1 MPQAL
6 TDLERRALDYIVDY
20 LRQNTYQPSIREI
33 GRRFGLKSTKTV
45 SELLHSIEEKGYI
58 ERDPSRSRGV
68 RLLGV
73 SLNGQ
78 TVSVPVYEAAAPGAE
93 PNDRIEIDRRIAGP
107 AGSYFMR
114 VSGRDLDVDGLRD
127 GDLLLVDPAASSR
140 VAGSDLVVTGEDGLT
155 TVHHAAVVSAAQN
168 RQGRVIAV
176 LRLVGAP
183 AGLEA
188 TATAGSSAALRRVC
202 WRMVVHGS
210 NRPAPK
216 TSGGCSAL
224 WNRPGPRCS
233 STRSLSAPCSC
244 RGIASWPKPTT

>member
-188 TATAGSSAALRRVC
+188 TATAGSSAA
-202 WRMVVHGS
+202 
-210 NRPAPK
+210 
-216 TSGGCSAL
+216 
-224 WNRPGPRCS
+224 
-233 STRSLSAPCSC
+233 
-244 RGIASWPKPTT
+244 

>member
-73 SLNGQ
+73 SLHGQ
-78 TVSVPVYEAAAPGAE
+78 TVSVPVYDAAAPGAE

-114 VSGRDLDVDGLRD
+114 ASGLGLNGEGVRD
-127 GDLLLVDPAASSR
+127 GDLLLVDPVASSR
-140 VAGSDLVVTGEDGLT
+140 AGGSDLVVTSDDGMT
-155 TVHHAAVVSAAQN
+155 AVHHAAVVSAALN

-183 AGLEA
+183 TGLEA
-188 TATAGSSAALRRVC
+188 AATAGSAAV
-202 WRMVVHGS
+202 
-210 NRPAPK
+210 
-216 TSGGCSAL
+216 
-224 WNRPGPRCS
+224 
-233 STRSLSAPCSC
+233 
-244 RGIASWPKPTT
+244 